1 MGYPDLKSDESIV
14 LTAQH
19 VKVKSV
25 PFELVLTNRRLIIID
40 SEKNVVPTQQIAL
53 FSIRNVMAGENAIR
67 DPVITLTIQTD
78 TAETREMALTFVRQ
92 TAGERRREADEW
104 TKSLRKYIAE
114 AAEQPQESA
123 VPSPAADFRPDHGS
137 APGIKKRIEIS
148 GPIKKIA
155 VDTSHLPPKPVETT
169 SLPEGSFCG
178 RCGNRIPPGSTFCN
192 RCGTRV
198 NVPAEEVAAPPVSA
212 PQVATAPAA
221 TAGFGERKSG
231 GGRPIE
237 QIIHSIE
244 PLIEDSVPRTAAA
257 PAVPEPAAPVTAP
270 AAPPAAEPAAQP
282 AAIPADSPA
291 AVPGEGIALPVEGT
305 PAPAA
310 DGVQSVPAIPPV
322 PPIPPVPQAP
332 RKGRGKIIAA
342 AIIVIV
348 IIAIVAGGF
357 VFLSGMNKSA
367 PVTPVTTP
375 VPTTATAVPTPTPTH
390 VPTAVATTVAVT
402 TTPQVLVPQ
411 SGVWAEITYDQTYSG
426 LVGTPGS
433 QAQVSDTG
441 DHFYRIPTVDGTVAI
456 SIQKS
461 DGSGDELKLVLYK
474 DGAVVKTLTTTSP
487 YGSINLQLS
496 LATPTPTP
504 TPAVTTV
511 MVTSTTAVTGS
522 NATANQ
528 TGSAA

>member
-67 DPVITLTIQTD
+67 DPVITLTILTD
-78 TAETREMALTFVRQ
+78 TADTREMALTFVRQ

-104 TKSLRKYIAE
+104 AKALRKYIAE
-114 AAEQPQESA
+114 AATQPEETVA
-123 VPSPAADFRPDHGS
+123 APPAADFRPDHGS
-137 APGIKKRIEIS
+137 IPGIKKRIEIA

-198 NVPAEEVAAPPVSA
+198 NVPAEEAIVPAAA
-212 PQVATAPAA
+212 PQVTTAPAA
-221 TAGFGERKSG
+221 TTGAGERKIG

-257 PAVPEPAAPVTAP
+257 PPVPEPTAP
-270 AAPPAAEPAAQP
+270 AEPTSEPAAQDAATP
-282 AAIPADSPA
+282 ATPPEGSPDVGAATAEGAPVAD
-291 AVPGEGIALPVEGT
+291 GGQGIA
-305 PAPAA
+305 
-310 DGVQSVPAIPPV
+310 AIPPV
-322 PPIPPVPQAP
+322 PPIPPVPQPP
-332 RKGRGKIIAA
+332 RRGLRKVLAA

-357 VFLSGMNKSA
+357 VVFSGLNKTGA
-367 PVTPVTTP
+367 VAPVTTP
-375 VPTTATAVPTPTPTH
+375 VSTAATTVPTPTPTQ
-390 VPTAVATTVAVT
+390 VPTTVVTTIAVATT
-402 TTPQVLVPQ
+402 PQVQIPQ
-411 SGVWAEITYDQTYSG
+411 SGVWAEVTYDKTYTG

-433 QAQVSDTG
+433 QAQVGDTG
-441 DHFYRIPTVDGTVAI
+441 DHFYRIPTTDGTVFIAL
-456 SIQKS
+456 QKT
-461 DGSGDELKLVLYK
+461 DGTGDVLKVILYK
-474 DGAVVKTLTTTSP
+474 DGTVIKTMTTDNP

-496 LATPTPTP
+496 LATPTVEPTIT
-504 TPAVTTV
+504 TPAPTLTISSN
-511 MVTSTTAVTGS
+511 STANKT
-522 NATANQ
+522 ATA
-528 TGSAA
+528 S

>member
-104 TKSLRKYIAE
+104 AKALRKYIAE
-114 AAEQPQESA
+114 AAEQPQESVA
-123 VPSPAADFRPDHGS
+123 AAPAADFRPEHGS

-198 NVPAEEVAAPPVSA
+198 NVPAEEMATPPVSA
-212 PQVATAPAA
+212 PQVTIAPAT
-221 TAGFGERKSG
+221 TAGYGERKSG

-244 PLIEDSVPRTAAA
+244 PLIEDSVPRTVTA
-257 PAVPEPAAPVTAP
+257 PAVPEPVVPAAASATPSAEP
-270 AAPPAAEPAAQP
+270 AAPPEAAPAV
-282 AAIPADSPA
+282 SPA
-291 AVPGEGIALPVEGT
+291 GVPGEVTVLPAEGA

-310 DGVQSVPAIPPV
+310 DGTQSASAIPPV

-342 AIIVIV
+342 AILVIV

-357 VFLSGMNKSA
+357 VFLSGMSKTT

-375 VPTTATAVPTPTPTH
+375 VPTAATTVPTPTPTP
-390 VPTAVATTVAVT
+390 VPTVETTVAVT
-402 TTPQVLVPQ
+402 TTPQVLIPQ

-441 DHFYRIPTVDGTVAI
+441 DHFYRIPTVDGTVSI
-456 SIQKS
+456 SIQKT
-461 DGSGDELKLVLYK
+461 DGSGDELKLILYK
-474 DGAVVKTLTTTSP
+474 DGTVIKTLTANSP

-504 TPAVTTV
+504 TPKVTSVTT
-511 MVTSTTAVTGS
+511 TATTTLAGS